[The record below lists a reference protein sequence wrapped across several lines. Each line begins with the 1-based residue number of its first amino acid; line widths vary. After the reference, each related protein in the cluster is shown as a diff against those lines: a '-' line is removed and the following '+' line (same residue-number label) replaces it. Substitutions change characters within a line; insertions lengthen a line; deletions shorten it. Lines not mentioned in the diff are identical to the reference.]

1 MPASLI
7 DPRFA
12 AAPKMLVRGF
22 FAQNIAIGCSFGG
35 FAVSV
40 LAIEARYHSS
50 RAMAEMLLALTLLS
64 MSLLAPLAGGM
75 IVRIGIRM
83 TMTIGVVLS
92 AAGYLALAFA
102 PTIAIVLAAS
112 ALLIGPGAA
121 LFGALPAS
129 VLVSGWYP
137 QAQGRALGI
146 ANVPL
151 FIALIPLL
159 GLFVIERFGVGSFFL
174 CLAGLHILLLPLML
188 GVKEAPVLAE
198 ETIEAAALSG
208 HHPLRLILSIGMFWL
223 IALGDGVLNATN
235 ITSTSHIIPMAME
248 GGVSPTAAALLLS
261 IAGGAT
267 IFGSI
272 LSGFLCDRLGAA
284 QTLALSGF
292 GSAIS
297 WAILAATGWFPALVI
312 SMTLSGICG
321 AAVFPP
327 TSVLVTRIFGAPAL
341 PRVLGLLSVFT
352 LPLTF
357 VMSPAV
363 GRVHDIVGSYSMVVI
378 AMMIICALIAVEFLW
393 VAARLDR
400 TCRAESSAEPAKSVQ
415 GCEAALRKHSAEHDA
430 SGRRILICLT
440 EEH

>member
-1 MPASLI
+1 MLAHGG

-12 AAPKMLVRGF
+12 AAPKMLVRSF
-22 FAQNIAIGCSFGG
+22 FAQNIAVGCSFGG

-40 LAIEARYHSS
+40 LAVEERYQAS
-50 RAMAEMLLALTLLS
+50 RAMAEMILALTLLS

-83 TMTIGVVLS
+83 TMIIGVLLS
-92 AAGYLALAFA
+92 AAGYLTLAFA
-102 PTIAIVLAAS
+102 PTMAIVLAAS

-129 VLVSGWYP
+129 VLASGWYP
-137 QAQGRALGI
+137 HAQGRALGI

-174 CLAGLHILLLPLML
+174 CLAGLHLLLLPLMF
-188 GVKEAPVLAE
+188 GVRDAPIRAE
-198 ETIEAAALSG
+198 ETGVGTSG
-208 HHPLRLILSIGMFWL
+208 ENHPLRLILSVAMFWL
-223 IALGDGVLNATN
+223 IVLGDGMLNAIN
-235 ITSTSHIIPMAME
+235 ITSAAHIIPIAIE
-248 GGVSPTAAALLLS
+248 RGIAPAPAALLVS
-261 IAGGAT
+261 IVGVAT

-272 LSGFLCDRLGAA
+272 LSGFLCDRFGATR
-284 QTLALSGF
+284 TLALSGF

-297 WAILAATGWFPALVI
+297 WAIIASTGWFPALVI
-312 SMTLSGICG
+312 AMTLSGVCA

-327 TSVLVTRIFGAPAL
+327 TSVLVTRIFGARAL
-341 PRVLGLLSVFT
+341 PRVLGLMSVLT

-363 GRVHDIVGSYSMVVI
+363 GWIHDVIGNYSIIVVSL
-378 AMMIICALIAVEFLW
+378 MIICALIAVQFLW
-393 VAARLDR
+393 MGQRLNRTDTVDSSLAR
-400 TCRAESSAEPAKSVQ
+400 
-415 GCEAALRKHSAEHDA
+415 A
-430 SGRRILICLT
+430 S
-440 EEH
+440 